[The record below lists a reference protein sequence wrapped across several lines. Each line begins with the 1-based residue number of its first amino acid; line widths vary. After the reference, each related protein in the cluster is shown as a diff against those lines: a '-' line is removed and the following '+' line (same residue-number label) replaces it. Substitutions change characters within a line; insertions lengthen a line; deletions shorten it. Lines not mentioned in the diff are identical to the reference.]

1 MITVIS
7 STNRKGS
14 NSIKIA
20 KHYVQLLE
28 KHSTEEV
35 KLLDLETIPMS
46 WYENEGLKADHHH
59 PELKK
64 IQEDCIIPAERFV
77 FIIPEYNGSFP
88 GVLKLFIDACS
99 LYKMGESFK
108 VGTKKALLAGVASGR
123 AGNLRGLEHFS
134 GVLNYL
140 NVIVM
145 PNRLPISSV
154 HALFDESGAV
164 KDESTLKVTEMQVVD
179 FLKM

>member
-7 STNRKGS
+7 GTNRMDS
-14 NSIKIA
+14 NSLKVA

-35 KLLDLETIPMS
+35 KLLDLATIPMI
-46 WYENEGLKADHHH
+46 WYENEGMKADNHH

-99 LYKMGESFK
+99 MHKMSESFK
-108 VGTKKALLAGVASGR
+108 VGIKKALLAGVASGR
-123 AGNLRGLEHFS
+123 AGNLRGLEHFT

-140 NVIVM
+140 NVIVL

-154 HALFDESGAV
+154 HTLFNEHGVIS
-164 KDESTLKVTEMQVVD
+164 DESTLKVSEIQVLD